1 MSIHVAKRSDLVCIN
16 EVIAEAVMAWPMAE
30 RLKRLSVPVLC
41 YDCEDFN
48 HYQFILYKDQG
59 ATVGIGAW
67 NAQVTVVTARGDGRL
82 LHGLYIL
89 PAYQGMGFG
98 QRLMEQILTEAMAI
112 GADGLQIKAERP
124 AITFFEHCGLH
135 ALSAGSPTD
144 YPYQFWYQL
153 N

>member
-1 MSIHVAKRSDLVCIN
+1 
-16 EVIAEAVMAWPMAE
+16 MAWPMPE

-67 NAQVTVVTARGDGRL
+67 NAQATVVTARGDG
-82 LHGLYIL
+82 
-89 PAYQGMGFG
+89 Q
-98 QRLMEQILTEAMAI
+98 QLMAQILSEAMAM

-124 AITFFEHCGLH
+124 AITFFEHCGLQ
-135 ALSAGSPTD
+135 ALSAGSPKD
-144 YPYQFWYQL
+144 YPYQFWYQR